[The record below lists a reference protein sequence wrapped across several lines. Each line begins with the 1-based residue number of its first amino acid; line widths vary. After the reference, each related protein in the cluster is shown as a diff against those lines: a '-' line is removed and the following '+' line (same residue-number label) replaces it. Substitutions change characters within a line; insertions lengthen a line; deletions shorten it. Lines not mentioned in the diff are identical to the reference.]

1 MFFQNWSDIRQS
13 TSLHLE
19 QFVYLNFFFLFWKKI
34 YNVELNG
41 AFFFKNN
48 VDLTGLSLICIS
60 LIDVVGENNSNGHIM
75 IKIYLK
81 INSFTLYLS

>member
-1 MFFQNWSDIRQS
+1 ME
-13 TSLHLE
+13 H
-19 QFVYLNFFFLFWKKI
+19 
-34 YNVELNG
+34 
-41 AFFFKNN
+41 FFFKNN